1 MSRCRCCDNVLNDRE
16 LQAKNKHTGLPEDF
30 CYTCRA
36 ISMGIPVELAD
47 EIEAFDALVSHRY
60 SLGHS
65 GYVHLEDK

>member
-47 EIEAFDALVSHRY
+47 EIEAFDALGLSVND
-60 SLGHS
+60 LKES
-65 GYVHLEDK
+65 GYI